1 MTAAKSF
8 SPMGQK
14 VVMFLLLSLAWF
26 AVIRIVWSDWRVDP
40 QYSYGILV
48 PILVIGLLLKRR
60 EDAPSPSCPCG
71 LHRAAALVALLGAA
85 ILLALVI
92 PLAESNPDW
101 RPLGLAASLAGVCIT
116 LTLIYLR
123 GGMPWLRHYFFPIC
137 FFLIAVPWP
146 RNFEQSLM
154 GGLMSWNAAATLEIL
169 HWFGYEAMRQG
180 NLIVIPQGILG
191 IEEACSGIRSLQSGL
206 MTALFFG
213 EIFRLHAAR
222 RVLLLGVSLLAALLG
237 NILRSSFLAVVAS
250 RQGLAAVST
259 WHDTAGLLVLLAT
272 VGAVFFFAV
281 RWRRTTT
288 SVSKS
293 ELGETAVGAGD
304 LLPLVLA
311 SLVLILSF
319 GGSEAWFRVHE
330 SGVAGSF
337 DWMLKP
343 RENVPGVSRVNVPS
357 ATLKMLFYPEGFS
370 ERWITTENHLGQSFY
385 FRWPAGRTSAQA
397 ISMHNPEVCLS
408 SIGMKLKEP
417 LSPMNYTDTGVT
429 IPFHSWLFDQQG
441 RPVYVF
447 HAIIEDGRGG
457 VPDSLV
463 AIDDSPRGRLN
474 ATLQAR
480 RNRGQRLVEV
490 ALWNMSGEEEARAA
504 LADYLRGAMTISTV
518 ASPMNH

>member
-1 MTAAKSF
+1 M
-8 SPMGQK
+8 
-14 VVMFLLLSLAWF
+14 LLALAWF

-48 PILVIGLLLKRR
+48 PILVVGLLLKRR
-60 EDAPSPSCPCG
+60 EDGPAPIRPSG
-71 LHRAAALVALLGAA
+71 FHRAAALATLLGAA
-85 ILLALVI
+85 TLLALVI
-92 PLAESNPDW
+92 PVAESNPDW
-101 RPLGLAASLAGVCIT
+101 RPLGVAASLAGVCIT
-116 LTLIYLR
+116 LAIVFLR
-123 GGMPWLRHYFFPIC
+123 GGMPWLGHYFFPIC

-154 GGLMSWNAAATLEIL
+154 GGLMSWNAVATLEIL
-169 HWFGYEAMRQG
+169 HWLGYEAMRQG

-222 RVLLLGVSLLAALLG
+222 RILLLGVSLLAALLG
-237 NILRSSFLAVVAS
+237 NILRSSFLAVEAS
-250 RQGLAAVST
+250 RHGLAAVST
-259 WHDTAGLLVLLAT
+259 WHDTAGLVVLLTT
-272 VGAVFFFAV
+272 VGAVFFFAA
-281 RWRRTTT
+281 RWRRITKG
-288 SVSKS
+288 SNRMD
-293 ELGETAVGAGD
+293 LGEPGAWGGD
-304 LLPLVLA
+304 LPPLVLA
-311 SLVLILSF
+311 SLVLILSL
-319 GGSEAWFRVHE
+319 GGSEVWFRAHE
-330 SGVAGSF
+330 SGVTGSF
-337 DWMLKP
+337 DWMLRP
-343 RENVPGVSRVNVPS
+343 RENISGVSRVNVPA

-370 ERWITTENHLGQSFY
+370 ERWITPENRLGQSFY

-417 LSPMNYTDTGVT
+417 LPPMNYSDTGVT
-429 IPFHSWLFDQQG
+429 IPFRSWLFDQQG

-457 VPDSLV
+457 VPDSLGV
-463 AIDDSPRGRLN
+463 IDDSPRGRLN

-504 LADYLRGAMTISTV
+504 LADYLRGALTVSTV